1 MCVVHNFLIFTILMF
16 TKCLDDRGVGD
27 DNSPTYISIF
37 WNVAINYLRRYILYT
52 QKYFEHNGLSVEEA
66 GM

>member
-1 MCVVHNFLIFTILMF
+1 MF
-16 TKCLDDRGVGD
+16 TKCLDARGVGD

-37 WNVAINYLRRYILYT
+37 WNAAIHYLKEVYT
-52 QKYFEHNGLSVEEA
+52 QKYFEHKGLSVEEA